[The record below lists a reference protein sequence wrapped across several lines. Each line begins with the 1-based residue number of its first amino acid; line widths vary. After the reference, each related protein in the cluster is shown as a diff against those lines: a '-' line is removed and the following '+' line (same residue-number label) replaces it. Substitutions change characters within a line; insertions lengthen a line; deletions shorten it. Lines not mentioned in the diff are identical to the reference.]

1 MDLTDLGLIGLFLG
15 TFLAGTIVPFSSD
28 VLYVA
33 AIAAMPE
40 QWLACLLVA
49 IVGNTLGTITTFL
62 LGRAGK
68 TGWVE
73 KYFHVAPEKVEKQKN
88 TVKKYGPFAGL
99 IGWVPIAGKPILVAL
114 GFYKAPSAVT
124 CLMILLG
131 IAARFGIWTLL
142 LLIRI

>member
-33 AIAAMPE
+33 ILAAMPE
-40 QWLACLLVA
+40 QWLTCLIVA
-49 IVGNTLGTITTFL
+49 VVGNTIGTITTFL

-68 TGWVE
+68 TEWVE
-73 KYFHVAPEKVEKQKN
+73 KYFHVSPEKVEQQQS

-99 IGWVPIAGKPILVAL
+99 IGWVPVVGKPILVAL
-114 GFYKAPSAVT
+114 GFYKAPTFVT

-131 IAARFGIWTLL
+131 IAARFGVWTLI
-142 LLIRI
+142 LIH